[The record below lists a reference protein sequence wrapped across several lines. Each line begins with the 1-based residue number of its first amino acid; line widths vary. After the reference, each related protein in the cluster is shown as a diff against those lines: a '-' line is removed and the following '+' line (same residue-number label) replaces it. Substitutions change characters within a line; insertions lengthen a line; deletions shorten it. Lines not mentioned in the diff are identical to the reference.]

1 MIDNNIISS
10 IFLIFTGAAV
20 LSTAALYTRQS
31 LIVAYILLGGL
42 LGPWGLQWVNDSYII
57 QQTGDIGIIFL
68 LFLLGLHLDPKNLI
82 QMIRKTTWVTLI
94 TTAIFAC
101 SSYLISRYFGFSHD
115 ESLIIGTAMI
125 FSSTIISLKL
135 LPTNVLHHQHTGEVM
150 ISILL
155 LQDLLAIIA
164 LLWLNGITM
173 DGFGLTDAGSVILSL
188 PGLLLFAFLF
198 ERYVLMYLFKRFDR
212 IREYLFLLAI
222 AWCLSVSE
230 IAHFLKLSHEVGAFI
245 AGVSI
250 ATSPISLYIA
260 ESLEPVKDFFLVMFF
275 FAVGASFNWQYAHDV
290 FLPALTLAAFL
301 LLIKPGSFKVLL
313 KQVGE
318 SSKTSWEI
326 GLRLGQVSEF
336 SLLISAIASHSS
348 LISNQAAAFIQATTI
363 LTFIASSYL
372 VVLNYPTPVSI
383 ADNS

>member
-1 MIDNNIISS
+1 MIDNTIISS

-20 LSTAALYTRQS
+20 LSTLALFTKQS
-31 LIVAYILLGGL
+31 LIVAYMLLGVL
-42 LGPWGLQWVNDSYII
+42 LGPWGLKWVNDSYVI

-82 QMIRKTTWVTLI
+82 HLLKKTTWVTLAS
-94 TTAIFAC
+94 TAVFAC
-101 SSYLISRYFGFSHD
+101 SAYAISRYFGFSPD
-115 ESLIIGTAMI
+115 ESTIIGVAMI
-125 FSSTIISLKL
+125 FSSTIIALKL
-135 LPTNVLHHQHTGEVM
+135 LPTDVLHHQHTGEIM

-164 LLWLNGITM
+164 LLWLHGITI
-173 DGFGLTDAGSVILSL
+173 DGFGFTDVGGIILSL
-188 PGLLLFAFLF
+188 PALLLFAFMF

-230 IAHFLKLSHEVGAFI
+230 LAQMLKLSHEVGAFI

-275 FAVGASFNWQYAHDV
+275 FAVGASFNLHYAPMV
-290 FLPALTLAAFL
+290 ILPALTLATTMLVLKPLSFRL
-301 LLIKPGSFKVLL
+301 LLN
-313 KQVGE
+313 QVGE
-318 SSKTSWEI
+318 SVKTGWEI

-336 SLLISAIASHSS
+336 SLLISAIAASSS
-348 LISNQAAAFIQATTI
+348 LISDEGSALIQATTI
-363 LTFIASSYL
+363 FTFIASSYL
-372 VVLNYPTPVSI
+372 VVLKYPTPVSMS
-383 ADNS
+383 DKS

>member
-1 MIDNNIISS
+1 MIDNTIISS

-20 LSTAALYTRQS
+20 LSTLALFTKQS
-31 LIVAYILLGGL
+31 LIVAYMLLGVL
-42 LGPWGLQWVNDSYII
+42 LGPWGLKWVNDSYVI

-82 QMIRKTTWVTLI
+82 HLLKKTTWVTLAS
-94 TTAIFAC
+94 TAVFAC
-101 SSYLISRYFGFSHD
+101 SAYAISRYFGFSPD
-115 ESLIIGTAMI
+115 ESTIIGVAMI
-125 FSSTIISLKL
+125 FSSTIIALKL
-135 LPTNVLHHQHTGEVM
+135 LPTDVLHHQHTGEIM

-164 LLWLNGITM
+164 LLWLHGITI
-173 DGFGLTDAGSVILSL
+173 DGFGFTDVGGIILSL
-188 PGLLLFAFLF
+188 PALLLFAFMF

-230 IAHFLKLSHEVGAFI
+230 LAQLLKLSHEVGAFI

-275 FAVGASFNWQYAHDV
+275 FAVGASFNLHYAPMV
-290 FLPALTLAAFL
+290 ILPALTLATTMLVLKPLSFRL
-301 LLIKPGSFKVLL
+301 LLN
-313 KQVGE
+313 QVGE
-318 SSKTSWEI
+318 SVKTGWEI

-336 SLLISAIASHSS
+336 SLLISAIAASSS
-348 LISNQAAAFIQATTI
+348 LISDEGSALIQATTI
-363 LTFIASSYL
+363 FTFIASSYL
-372 VVLNYPTPVSI
+372 VVLKYPTPVSMS
-383 ADNS
+383 DKS